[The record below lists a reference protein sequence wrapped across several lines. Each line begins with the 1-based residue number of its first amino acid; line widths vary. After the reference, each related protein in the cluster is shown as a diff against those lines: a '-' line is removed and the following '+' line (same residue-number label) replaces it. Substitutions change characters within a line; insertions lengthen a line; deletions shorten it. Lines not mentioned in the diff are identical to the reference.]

1 MFTGGT
7 ITNGLNAQKSFP
19 VAERLYLFN
28 QGDNKINATGCWE
41 NDGYSLFNGK
51 TINRGNNPHVL
62 GYNLKITS
70 PGNGQSACVLMGTQI
85 SIPAN
90 LKRYL
95 VVEAKVSSQAAA
107 ADFSIILSKSKEITD
122 DSATAYYSFS
132 FKELFLKYYID
143 LSELSGFTRA
153 YVSIAGGALANWTS
167 GAELEIRR
175 LYLTEERQQHIV
187 PLYNRGPDF
196 NSYVEGG
203 DADFLV
209 GWEGHSDSYDEAA
222 TLETGDILLQAS
234 ASKGSYARTIRG
246 VDLNK
251 IGKLNVLV
259 DVIEYPTSGN
269 GSPFLY
275 LCLLDETGTEIG
287 FKRSVIS
294 ATGTKQLMSAYMEM
308 RNNNQLRSK
317 NRIGVRV
324 TQGVTAKL
332 YGVWIEQ

>member
-7 ITNGLNAQKSFP
+7 ITNGLKAQKSFP

-28 QGDNKINATGCWE
+28 QGDNKINTTGCWE
-41 NDGYSLFNGK
+41 NEGYSLFNGK
-51 TINRGNNPHVL
+51 TINRGYNPHVL

-107 ADFSIILSKSKEITD
+107 ADFSIILSKTKEISD
-122 DSATAYYSFS
+122 DSSTAFYSFS

-175 LYLTEERQQHIV
+175 IYLTEERQQHIV
-187 PLYNRGPDF
+187 PIYNRGQDF

-203 DADFLV
+203 DADFLI
-209 GWEGHSDSYDEAA
+209 GWEGHGDSYDEAA
-222 TLETGDILLQAS
+222 TLEAGDILLQATET
-234 ASKGSYARTIRG
+234 KGSYARTIRSI
-246 VDLNK
+246 DLNK

-259 DVIEYPTSGN
+259 DITEYPTT
-269 GSPFLY
+269 GSETPFLY
-275 LCLLDETGTEIG
+275 LSILDENGTEIG
-287 FKRSVIS
+287 FKRSAIT
-294 ATGTKQLMSAYMEM
+294 ATGTKQLMQAYMELK
-308 RNNNQLRSK
+308 NNNLLRSK
-317 NRIGVRV
+317 NRIGIRV
-324 TQGVTAKL
+324 TKGVTAKL